1 MNRLSGLALSF
12 LAIAAMARAGEQA
25 ADQTIALIEKSSVAF
40 AGRVKTVAVEEMRFS
55 AEEAAAVNADPNIRR
70 LSSEPEAQ
78 LQVQANKAY
87 RVLVCQV
94 VVDDLIKGD
103 ALRGS
108 VLKTWV
114 AVAEGK
120 DLLDKFDIG
129 WAETPPEGKSR
140 WEAEV
145 AGGRVFALKAN
156 PDALSFR
163 PVLMDFPAGSAEAA
177 AQKRRGALGAICK
190 AYRGKPGFALP
201 ETLADEDI
209 LARLHATKVEK
220 LDGGKYRL
228 TYDFAKADELKDWYA
243 INPLGNWAVDNGWLV
258 QSCNESSNEDYM
270 ALVLATCAGFTG
282 DVDVTV
288 KLIPVDNDC
297 LSVHIAHYCRQQT
310 YTFMMNSDYGKRWEA
325 RRVIGRR
332 AKGDQ
337 LWNFEGDYDSRK
349 LYTINMGRKGRAI
362 YVRMDGKLLF
372 TADDEVLTAG
382 SVALGCK
389 GQEGIRYDSVA
400 IEGRFDGRWSQ
411 AEPAAPI
418 AKHPGAENE
427 PDRPKPPKH
436 PKQPQP
442 LPPPENEEF

>member
-1 MNRLSGLALSF
+1 MRRALRLSGVLFGSVLSAVAF
-12 LAIAAMARAGEQA
+12 AGEA
-25 ADQTIALIEKSSVAF
+25 APDPTVALIDKADIAF
-40 AGRVKTVAVEEMRFS
+40 AGRVKGTAIEEVKFS
-55 AEEAAAVNADPNIRR
+55 AEEATAVNADGNIRR
-70 LSSEPEAQ
+70 LSPEPEAK
-78 LQVQANKAY
+78 LQVQANKTY
-87 RVLVCQV
+87 YVLVCQV

-103 ALRGS
+103 VLRGS

-120 DLLDKFDIG
+120 DLLEKFAIG
-129 WAETPPEGKSR
+129 WTETPAQGKSK

-145 AGGRVFALKAN
+145 AGGRVFALSAN
-156 PDALSFR
+156 PDGLSFL
-163 PVLMDFPAGSAEAA
+163 PVLMDFPADSAEAA
-177 AQKRRGALGAICK
+177 AQKRRAALGAICK
-190 AYRGKPGFALP
+190 AFRGKPGFSLP
-201 ETLADEDI
+201 ETLTDGDI

-243 INPLGNWAVDNGWLV
+243 INPLGEWAIEDGWLV
-258 QSCNESSNEDYM
+258 QKCNESNNEDYM
-270 ALVLATCAGFTG
+270 ALVLATCAGFAG

-310 YTFMMNSDYGKRWEA
+310 YTFLMNSDYGKNWEA

-337 LWNFEGDYDSRK
+337 MWSFQGDYDPRK
-349 LYTINMGRKGRAI
+349 LYTINMGRKGKAI
-362 YVRMDGKLLF
+362 YVKMDGKLLF

-389 GQEGIRYDSVA
+389 GQEGIRYDSVV

-411 AEPAAPI
+411 AEPAVPV
-418 AKHPGAENE
+418 AKHPEVKA
-427 PDRPKPPKH
+427 PDDPARKPKPPLQ
-436 PKQPQP
+436 PKEPT
-442 LPPPENEEF
+442 PEVF

>member
-1 MNRLSGLALSF
+1 MRRALRLSVFFLGLVLS
-12 LAIAAMARAGEQA
+12 
-25 ADQTIALIEKSSVAF
+25 TVAF
-40 AGRVKTVAVEEMRFS
+40 AVETAADPTVALIDKADVAFVGRVKGVAIEEVKFN
-55 AEEAAAVNADPNIRR
+55 AEEAAAINVDGNAHR
-70 LSSEPEAQ
+70 LSLEPEAK
-78 LQVQANKAY
+78 LQVHADKAY
-87 RVLVCQV
+87 HMLVCQV

-114 AVAEGK
+114 AEGK
-120 DLLDKFDIG
+120 DLLEKFDIG
-129 WAETPPEGKSR
+129 WAETPAQGKSK

-145 AGGRVFALKAN
+145 AGGRVFALRAN
-156 PDALSFR
+156 PDGLSFR
-163 PVLMDFPAGSAEAA
+163 PMLMDFPADSAEAA
-177 AQKRRGALGAICK
+177 AQKRRTALGAICK
-190 AYRGKPGFALP
+190 AYRGKPGFSLP

-228 TYDFAKADELKDWYA
+228 TYDFAKADELKDWYV
-243 INPLGNWAVDNGWLV
+243 INPLGEWAIEDGWLV
-258 QSCNESSNEDYM
+258 QKCNESNNEDYM

-310 YTFMMNSDYGKRWEA
+310 YTFLMNSDYGKNWEA

-337 LWNFEGDYDSRK
+337 LWSFQGDYDPRK
-349 LYTINMGRKGRAI
+349 LYTINMGRKGKAI
-362 YVRMDGKLLF
+362 YVKMDGKLLF
-372 TADDEVLTAG
+372 TADDEVLTSG

-389 GQEGIRYDSVA
+389 GQEGIRYDSVV

-418 AKHPGAENE
+418 AKHPEVKG
-427 PDRPKPPKH
+427 PDDPGRKPKPP
-436 PKQPQP
+436 
-442 LPPPENEEF
+442 LPPKYPTPEVF